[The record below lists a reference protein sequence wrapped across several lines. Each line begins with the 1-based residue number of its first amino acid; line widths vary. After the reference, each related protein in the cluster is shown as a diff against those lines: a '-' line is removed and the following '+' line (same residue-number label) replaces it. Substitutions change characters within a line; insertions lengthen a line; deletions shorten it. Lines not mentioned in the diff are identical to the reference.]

1 MRCSGIAFLFLQS
14 TVNKIVVIMMIIML
28 IIIIIKLFYINFV
41 MFYDMSRYQRFIQN
55 PVNI

>member
-14 TVNKIVVIMMIIML
+14 TMNKIVVIMMIIML
-28 IIIIIKLFYINFV
+28 IIIIKLFYINFV
-41 MFYDMSRYQRFIQN
+41 MFYDMSRYQRLIQN